1 MLPFQSTLP
10 RGSDW
15 ADGVFSKGT
24 KISIHAPSRERH
36 YELTLACPAVE
47 ISIHAPSRER
57 PIIDRFDDYCYLI
70 SIHAPSRERLT
81 RSSCISTSTINFN
94 PRSLAGAT
102 RGEIK
107 LYVENIGISIH
118 APSRE
123 RRNTRTKHMSYHYF
137 NPRSLA
143 GATVYDAAQFHCASI
158 SIHAPSRE
166 RPNALAG
173 HWSAK
178 KFQSTLPRGSD
189 WRSFKLTILL

>member
-1 MLPFQSTLP
+1 M
-10 RGSDW
+10 D
-15 ADGVFSKGT
+15 
-24 KISIHAPSRERH
+24 ISIHAPSRERH

-102 RGEIK
+102 WIGTRHLLFSIFQSTLPRGSDGTGK
-107 LYVENIGISIH
+107 LYYFPKEH
-118 APSRE
+118 
-123 RRNTRTKHMSYHYF
+123 F

-143 GATVYDAAQFHCASI
+143 GATAESVHLIKNYKSI

-166 RPNALAG
+166 RQNLFFVWLAVPL
-173 HWSAK
+173 
-178 KFQSTLPRGSD
+178 FQSTLPRGSD
-189 WRSFKLTILL
+189 